1 MARRVKSINGLSKKA
16 TNTLLV
22 TACLFVAAW
31 SAAVIYSVAAI
42 YSRGVY
48 ADEHGLPGR
57 LGAHEIS
64 AIIVMVSLF
73 IVAVWS
79 YSLWRINAPQVT
91 ASVHGLKLTM
101 LIVGCTFVIP
111 FTLTLLFFILNL
123 FFVILR

>member
-64 AIIVMVSLF
+64 AIITMLILF
-73 IVAVWS
+73 VLAVWS
-79 YSLWRINAPQVT
+79 YNLWRINTPQMTVY
-91 ASVHGLKLTM
+91 ARRLKLAM
-101 LIVGCTFVIP
+101 LIVGCALAIP